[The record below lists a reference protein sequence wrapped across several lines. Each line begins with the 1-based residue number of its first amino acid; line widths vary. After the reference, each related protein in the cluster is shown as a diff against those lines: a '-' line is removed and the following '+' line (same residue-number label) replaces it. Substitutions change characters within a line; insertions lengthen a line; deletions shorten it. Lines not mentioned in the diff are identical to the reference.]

1 MIIVSGA
8 DVPFGGGG
16 VGGIGGPGR
25 AGAGGG
31 STMAPVELIDIIFAL
46 SNISLV
52 REIVQE
58 NMNQLEDLRKVG
70 KGQNEGL
77 HAMIMDKQKQ
87 VHADLTEIEQTFKI
101 IIDQSALSVQQHQV
115 RRNFNL
121 NEKQSKALIYAIS
134 FSVSHLLKF
143 IPGAGGGS
151 QVPGVII

>member
-1 MIIVSGA
+1 MSGA
-8 DVPFGGGG
+8 DVPFGGRAFGG
-16 VGGIGGPGR
+16 SGGAAAGR
-25 AGAGGG
+25 G

-46 SNISLV
+46 SNVSLV

-58 NMNQLEDLRKVG
+58 NLNYLEGLRAVS

-87 VHADLTEIEQTFKI
+87 IYADLADVEQTFKVI
-101 IIDQSALSVQQHQV
+101 VDQSATTAPQHQIH
-115 RRNFNL
+115 RNFNL

-143 IPGAGGGS
+143 IPGAGGGQGGS
-151 QVPGVII
+151 GVPGVII

>member
-1 MIIVSGA
+1 MFPVIYMSGA
-8 DVPFGGGG
+8 DVPYGGGTFGGGG
-16 VGGIGGPGR
+16 M
-25 AGAGGG
+25 AGGG
-31 STMAPVELIDIIFAL
+31 STTAPVELIDIVFAL

-58 NMNQLEDLRKVG
+58 NITQLEELRRVG
-70 KGQNEGL
+70 KGQTEGL

-87 VHADLTEIEQTFKI
+87 VFADLTDIEQTFKV
-101 IIDQSALSVQQHQV
+101 IIDQSAIPVPQRQI

-121 NEKQSKALIYAIS
+121 SAHQSKALIYALS

-143 IPGAGGGS
+143 IPGAAGGS